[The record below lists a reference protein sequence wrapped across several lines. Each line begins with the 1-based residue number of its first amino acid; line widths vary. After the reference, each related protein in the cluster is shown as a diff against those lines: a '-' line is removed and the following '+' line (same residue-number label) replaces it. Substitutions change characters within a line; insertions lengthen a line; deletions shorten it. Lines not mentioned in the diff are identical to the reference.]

1 MSAFDHSLY
10 AMREDAEDDLYKDGL
25 ELIFDGR
32 TLTSSS
38 PGSEELEL
46 ASLATS
52 DDFFRGIGA
61 SPTSDEFFLGLEDDE
76 GMIYEEDEEDEEKK
90 DDTELPKP
98 QLKSKQKKRPTEE
111 DNKARL
117 QRCLNLSV
125 ALFNL
130 SNGGD
135 LEGVRAFVT
144 EAFDQNCTLKTHAL
158 KEPLTGRE
166 HVIDC
171 FERLLDQ
178 FPDGVYKL
186 RTAFLAKNG
195 DVVFKYG
202 FDGTST
208 CTLPGFKGNR
218 YMISFPDGKCPLQR
232 VGHFAKMIMAATRRY
247 WFPCERDKLTRTE
260 ELMFTR
266 KALGHLSFELTGR
279 MGFAPAHACSSPLAV
294 RATRLELN
302 YKVKS
307 LKAKHADIMSAGAG
321 AGAGA
326 GAAGG
331 VEKGLPKREQ

>member
-1 MSAFDHSLY
+1 MSALDSLY
-10 AMREDAEDDLYKDGL
+10 PAMREEDGL
-25 ELIFDGR
+25 ELIFDDR

-38 PGSEELEL
+38 PSSEELEL
-46 ASLATS
+46 AS
-52 DDFFRGIGA
+52 DDFFRGLGA

-76 GMIYEEDEEDEEKK
+76 GMMYEEDEEDEEKK
-90 DDTELPKP
+90 DDTATTKL
-98 QLKSKQKKRPTEE
+98 LSKQKKRPTEE

-135 LEGVRAFVT
+135 LEGVRALVT

-195 DVVFKYG
+195 DVVFKYV

-266 KALGHLSFELTGR
+266 KSLGHLSFELTGR

-307 LKAKHADIMSAGAG
+307 LKAKHADIMSGVAAG